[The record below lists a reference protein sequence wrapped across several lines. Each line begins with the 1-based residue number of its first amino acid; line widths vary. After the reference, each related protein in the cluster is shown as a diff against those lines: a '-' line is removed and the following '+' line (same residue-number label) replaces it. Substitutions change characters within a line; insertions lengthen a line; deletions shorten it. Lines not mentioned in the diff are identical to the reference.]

1 MEKYVI
7 PKGEALVVYQ
17 AQGAFDKCVDEF
29 RAENLEMITAK
40 QLAEARMLGGANHQ
54 VSTTWTWLA
63 ENFNYLPNGDILVAS
78 KAFNPL
84 LQFTSAAKMATD
96 CHRANP
102 FREYFLSDDV
112 VESLQE
118 GAKHKGKVLLLKRKD
133 VPTGIPTNAFGKEA
147 VTSFLFGDEAD
158 NYGRFLKENG
168 IKNVPLYVV
177 DKAYAKEQG
186 EAFSRALWAN
196 NLGDD
201 SALYG
206 YSDLILYSN
215 GRAFGVRRSEPEG
228 RATAPQGA
236 ARGFQWKCRISGA
249 NA

>member
-7 PKGEALVVYQ
+7 PKGEALEVYQ
-17 AQGAFDKCVDEF
+17 AQGAFDRCVDEF

-40 QLAEARMLGGANHQ
+40 QLAEARMLGGANHA
-54 VSTTWTWLA
+54 VSRQWSWLA

-78 KAFNPL
+78 GAFNPL
-84 LQFTSAAKMATD
+84 LQSPSAAKHATD

-102 FREYFLSDDV
+102 FREYFLNDV
-112 VESLQE
+112 AVESLQG

-133 VPTGIPTNAFGKEA
+133 VPSNISTDAFSKEA
-147 VTSFLFGDEAD
+147 VTAFLFGDEAD
-158 NYGRFLKENG
+158 NYGRFLRENG

-177 DKAYAKEQG
+177 DKAHAKEQG
-186 EAFSRALWAN
+186 KAFSRALWADYLYYN
-196 NLGDD
+196 

-206 YSDLILYSN
+206 NLSNLYDIL

-228 RATAPQGA
+228 RATAPQA
-236 ARGFQWKCRISGA
+236 PRGFRAGSKYS
-249 NA
+249 